1 MLRIILGLFGIA
13 TLIFVIIDVLWT
25 TLFLAGG
32 GPLTSRLVDF
42 LWRLLLHHHH
52 RQSGWQLPTAAGLLI
67 VLFTTM
73 IWAFLMWAS
82 WSLIFSMTDQAVI
95 ETTSGRP
102 ADGWARAYFAGFTLI
117 TLGIGDYRPGGPV
130 WQIATVVAAANGF
143 FLVTLA
149 IAYLLPLITAVV
161 QKRNIAAYIASLGH
175 TPEDILLRGW
185 NGSDFGRLG
194 DHLVAL
200 APRLM
205 ELGQNHLAYPVL
217 HCFHSAERETAVA
230 PSIAALDE
238 ALTLLRHGV
247 DRSVRPDR
255 PTLDPLRSSITK
267 FVTTLG
273 SLSSQSTVDLPPA
286 PSLERL
292 RTHGIPV
299 RDDAVFLEEVGEL
312 ADRRRQLLSMVYSEG
327 WTWETLASRVPLDE
341 RPGGMPPAVSS
352 PA

>member
-1 MLRIILGLFGIA
+1 MFRITLGILGI
-13 TLIFVIIDVLWT
+13 TILIFVVLDVLWT

-32 GPLTSRLVDF
+32 GPLTSRLVNS
-42 LWRLLLHHHH
+42 LWRLLLRRHH
-52 RQSGWQLPTAAGLLI
+52 RQTGWQLPTAAGLLI

-73 IWAFLMWAS
+73 VWAFLIWAS
-82 WSLIFSMTDQAVI
+82 WSLIFFMTDQAVI
-95 ETTSGRP
+95 ETTSGQP
-102 ADGWARAYFAGFTLI
+102 AGWWARTYFAGFTLI
-117 TLGIGDYRPGGPV
+117 TLGIGDYRPGGPG
-130 WQIATVVAAANGF
+130 WQIATVLAAANGF

-149 IAYLLPLITAVV
+149 IAYLLPLIAAVV
-161 QKRNIAAYIASLGH
+161 QKRHTAAYIASLGH

-185 NGSDFGRLG
+185 NGTDFGRLG

-205 ELGQNHLAYPVL
+205 ELGQSHLAYPVL

-230 PSIAALDE
+230 PSVAALDE

-247 DRSVRPDR
+247 DRSIRPDR

-273 SLSSQSTVDLPPA
+273 SLSRQETLDMPPP

-292 RTHGIPV
+292 RSHGIPM
-299 RDDAVFLEEVGEL
+299 REDAVFLSEMEEL
-312 ADRRRQLLSMVYSEG
+312 SDRRRQLLSMVYSEG

-341 RPGGMPPAVSS
+341 RPGGPPPAVSS
-352 PA
+352 PS